1 MDHSTPTTLAPER
14 PSSPPLVENK
24 SGRSWRLWVWLLL
37 LAALGAGAYYYWP
50 KLKPTG
56 ATNAAPAAAG
66 KKGRGAGAIPVI
78 AVTAQTGNIGVY
90 ITGMG
95 NVIPIYTVTLKS
107 RVDGE
112 LTKVLYTE
120 GQLVRQGDLL
130 AEIDPR
136 PYQVLLEQAEGQ
148 LAKDQA
154 TLHNARVDQDRYQKL
169 LAQNAIPEQQLT
181 TQKATVEQAEG
192 AVKSDQG
199 AIDNAKLDLVYC
211 RITAPITGRV
221 GLRLVD
227 PGNIVHATDTTG
239 LVVITQVDPISVI
252 FTISEGDIP
261 PVIQRLRAGQHLKVE
276 ALDNLFRKT
285 LATGTLQT
293 IDNQIDQTT
302 GTVKLRAQFEN
313 KRDALFPNQIVNP
326 RLLVEEK
333 HGVTL
338 VPNAAIQ
345 RNSQS
350 TYVWLVKPDRTV
362 TVRPVTVGTQEGDQT
377 EIVTGLAPGEV
388 VITDGVDKLQ
398 EGTRVRVASDQGGGA
413 KPRGGAKQGGG
424 AVPGGAKQSGAKQ
437 SAGGK

>member
-14 PSSPPLVENK
+14 PSSPLHVENK
-24 SGRSWRLWVWLLL
+24 SRRSARLWVWLLL
-37 LAALGAGAYYYWP
+37 LAVLSAGAYYYWS
-50 KLKPTG
+50 KLKPAGTTS
-56 ATNAAPAAAG
+56 APPAAAG
-66 KKGRGAGAIPVI
+66 KKGRSAAAIPVV
-78 AVTAQTGNIGVY
+78 AVKAQTGNIGVY

-95 NVIPIYTVTLKS
+95 NVIPIHTVTLKS

-120 GQLVRQGDLL
+120 GQLVHQGDLL

-181 TQKATVEQAEG
+181 TQKSTVEQAEG

-227 PGNIVHATDTTG
+227 PGNIVHATDATG

-252 FTISEGDIP
+252 FTISESDIP
-261 PVIQRLRAGQHLKVE
+261 PVVQRLRGGQHLKVE

-302 GTVKLRAQFEN
+302 GTVKLRAQFDN

-326 RLLVEEK
+326 RLLVVEK

-338 VPNAAIQ
+338 VPNAAVQ

-377 EIVTGLAPGEV
+377 EIVKGLVPGEA

-398 EGTRVRVASDQGGGA
+398 EGTRVRVAADQSGGA
-413 KPRGGAKQGGG
+413 EQGGGAKQGG
-424 AVPGGAKQSGAKQ
+424 AKQKG
-437 SAGGK
+437 GGK